1 MKKVWSLLLV
11 CGLTF
16 LLTGCVKFNAN
27 MDIKKDKSMDFSIIY
42 AFDTSVF
49 GEQEMLKDEDKKN
62 LEKQGFTVKDYS
74 QNTMKGF
81 SISRNVKNIDFISSD
96 KSTKYDLS
104 GLLENKSKNNYIFE
118 VKKGL
123 LKNTYKAKLE
133 FDASDSDLNN
143 STGSGTL
150 NDSLGET
157 DDDSF
162 DIDDDDDFDV
172 EDDDATIDDDTD
184 STVGSNSMNDLDL
197 SKMNANMDLSFNV
210 KLPYPAKSSNATTK
224 NNDGKELAWNL
235 SSNNGENIEF
245 GFELYNMTNIY
256 IGVGIIVLLII
267 ALVIFI
273 IKKGKNK
280 KVTNNTDLPN
290 DSQNINGQEVSDLNV
305 QTENVNNVASV
316 PTQEVVQDST
326 LNSAES
332 VQNESANQQVI
343 SNPSEPVQNEI
354 INQQPTSNVQEQST
368 QSLNDLNQNNNQI
381 NN

>member
-81 SISRNVKNIDFISSD
+81 SISRNIKNIDFISSD

-157 DDDSF
+157 DDE
-162 DIDDDDDFDV
+162 DFDV
-172 EDDDATIDDDTD
+172 EDDDATTDDDTD
-184 STVGSNSMNDLDL
+184 STVGSNSMDDLDL

-245 GFELYNMTNIY
+245 EFELYNMTNIY
-256 IGVGIIVLLII
+256 IGVGIVVLLII

-273 IKKGKNK
+273 IKKGKKDCHKVNK
-280 KVTNNTDLPN
+280 DYDVWSLPMM
-290 DSQNINGQEVSDLNV
+290 
-305 QTENVNNVASV
+305 
-316 PTQEVVQDST
+316 
-326 LNSAES
+326 
-332 VQNESANQQVI
+332 
-343 SNPSEPVQNEI
+343 
-354 INQQPTSNVQEQST
+354 
-368 QSLNDLNQNNNQI
+368 
-381 NN
+381 